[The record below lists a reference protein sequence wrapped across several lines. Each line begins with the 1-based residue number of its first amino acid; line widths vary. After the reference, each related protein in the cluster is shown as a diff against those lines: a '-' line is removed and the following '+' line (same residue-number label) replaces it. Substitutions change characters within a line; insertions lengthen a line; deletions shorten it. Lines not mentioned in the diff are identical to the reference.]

1 MYANT
6 TGDVNTAVGERALLS
21 CTTGRI
27 NTAVGGS
34 AMDGVTTG
42 ENNTAIGYEAGD
54 ACTTGSNNV
63 FLGFYAGRNQGNN
76 DNELWIARGSQGANN
91 AAVWIYG
98 NSNGSVYQGNNQNV
112 WSTTS
117 DRRLKK
123 DIVENTNG
131 LSLINQI
138 KIKNFKYKQYVD
150 GSPVSPDDVVD
161 MSEFSEADQPDQVLI
176 GQGKTDLQLGII
188 AQELEEIVPDCVE
201 TSDKGVKTV
210 NSTNLTWYLI
220 NAVKELS
227 AKNDALAAEV
237 EQLKSQLNN

>member
-1 MYANT
+1 MINLGHQAGFSIT
-6 TGDVNTAVGERALLS
+6 TGGYNVTVGNQA
-21 CTTGRI
+21 
-27 NTAVGGS
+27 
-34 AMDGVTTG
+34 
-42 ENNTAIGYEAGD
+42 GYGQVS
-54 ACTTGSNNV
+54 TGS
-63 FLGFYAGRNQGNN
+63 
-76 DNELWIARGSQGANN
+76 NELWIARSNTGANN
-91 AAVWIYG
+91 TATWIYG
-98 NSNGSVYQGNNQNV
+98 NSGGSCYQGNNQNV

-131 LSLINQI
+131 LNLINQI

-161 MSEFSEADQPDQVLI
+161 MSEFSETDQPNQVLI

-201 TSDKGVKTV
+201 TSNKGVKTV

-227 AKNDALAAEV
+227 AKNDALEARIKTLEG
-237 EQLKSQLNN
+237 

>member
-1 MYANT
+1 MSLT
-6 TGDVNTAVGERALLS
+6 TQTTAVE
-21 CTTGRI
+21 
-27 NTAVGGS
+27 
-34 AMDGVTTG
+34 
-42 ENNTAIGYEAGD
+42 NTAIGYYAMN
-54 ACTTGSNNV
+54 ACTTGSYNTVLGDHAGNSITTGDKNV
-63 FLGFYAGRNQGNN
+63 CLGRYAGSGQLTTDDG
-76 DNELWIARGSQGANN
+76 ELWIARSNDGYNN
-91 AAVWIYG
+91 ATTWIYG
-98 NSNGSVYQGNNQNV
+98 NSAGSCYQGNNQNV

-131 LSLINQI
+131 LNLINQI

-150 GSPVSPDDVVD
+150 GSPVSPDDMVD
-161 MSEFSEADQPDQVLI
+161 MSEFSEADQPNQVLI

-201 TSDKGVKTV
+201 TSKRGVKTV

>member
-1 MYANT
+1 MSAHAQTTAVENTSIGYYAMEANT
-6 TGDVNTAVGERALLS
+6 TGSYNTCLGDHAGNTI
-21 CTTGRI
+21 TTG
-27 NTAVGGS
+27 
-34 AMDGVTTG
+34 DK
-42 ENNTAIGYEAGD
+42 
-54 ACTTGSNNV
+54 NV
-63 FLGFYAGRNQGNN
+63 CLGRYAGSGHLTT
-76 DNELWIARGSQGANN
+76 DTGELWIARSNDSYNN
-91 AAVWIYG
+91 ATTWIYG
-98 NSNGSVYQGNNQNV
+98 NSAGSLYQGNNQNV

-123 DIVENTNG
+123 DIVENTDG
-131 LSLINQI
+131 LNLINQI

-150 GSPVSPDDVVD
+150 GSPVSSADAVN
-161 MSEFSEADQPDQVLI
+161 MSEFPNADEPIQVLI

-201 TSDKGVKTV
+201 TSERGVKTV

-227 AKNDALAAEV
+227 AEV